1 MAGRIRTIKPEWLED
16 EKLAA
21 ASDAARL
28 LSVALLLTADDYGNG
43 RAGLSH
49 VASAVWGG
57 AISRAVDENAGDAR
71 ELFRKAAG
79 ALQELA
85 DLRYLVLYECR
96 GQAYFSIRNWS
107 KHQNVRRP
115 GKPRVPGPEEADET
129 PSDPGAP
136 PDGAPPDDT
145 PSGKS
150 PATRGTDLRPVP
162 VPVPRP
168 PTGSRAGATTAE
180 PPSPGAAAV
189 VLLDDRRAP
198 ADLGEAHSQALRVL
212 ERALSDHGLVFP
224 LPPGE
229 YLAVREVATW
239 TWQRVD
245 GNGEAWRRAFVAI
258 VECWA
263 TSAWV
268 QRHRPQRP
276 GGNLRSQLARLWD
289 EVHGTTPVVPTDEPD
304 EPCPQVLSLNEEA
317 LIRSEAAG
325 AREREIVALRGLQPA
340 AGLSARE
347 AGLWLYAQLTDDE
360 SASIERAGEEAI
372 VAART
377 ERASQIADWK
387 RRRGS
392 SS

>member
-129 PSDPGAP
+129 PSDPTPPP
-136 PDGAPPDDT
+136 PDSPPDDT
-145 PSGKS
+145 LSGKS
-150 PATRGTDLRPVP
+150 PASRGTDLRPVP

-168 PTGSRAGATTAE
+168 PTGSRAGATTAD
-180 PPSPGAAAV
+180 PPTPGAAAV
-189 VLLDDRRAP
+189 VSLDDRRAP

-212 ERALSDHGLVFP
+212 ERALSDHGLVTP

-229 YLAVREVATW
+229 YPAVREAATW

-245 GNGEAWRRAFVAI
+245 GSGEGWRRAFTAI
-258 VECWA
+258 VERWA
-263 TSAWV
+263 ASAWV

-289 EVHGTTPVVPTDEPD
+289 EVHGTTPVVPDEPE
-304 EPCPQVLSLNEEA
+304 EPMPQVLSWNQEDAIRAEA
-317 LIRSEAAG
+317 ESRCFDAIVERRGLRAAEGMRPSEAG
-325 AREREIVALRGLQPA
+325 V
-340 AGLSARE
+340 
-347 AGLWLYAQLTDDE
+347 WLGRQLTDE
-360 SASIERAGEEAI
+360 ERAAVKRAGTEA
-372 VAART
+372 VTRAQA
-377 ERASQIADWK
+377 ERAALIADWK
-387 RRRGS
+387 RQHRRGS
-392 SS
+392 